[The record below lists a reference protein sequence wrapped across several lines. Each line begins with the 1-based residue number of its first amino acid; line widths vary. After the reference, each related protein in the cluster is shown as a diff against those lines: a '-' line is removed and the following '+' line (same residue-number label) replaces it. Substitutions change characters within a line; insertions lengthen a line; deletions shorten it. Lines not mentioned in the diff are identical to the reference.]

1 MTVSAHFGGSL
12 YSMCDPWYM
21 LLLLN
26 TLGNEFIVWDKAGR
40 INYVKPGR
48 TTVTAEFFLEDD
60 LVSSL
65 RSMKPNEKRVFDLPV
80 NVKDI
85 KGDVIAEVIKT
96 LYVRRKGLPS
106 PSVLEEDGT
115 NSGFQT
121 QNQRNKKIKEASEK
135 GGISSSQSKL

>member
-1 MTVSAHFGGSL
+1 
-12 YSMCDPWYM
+12 M

-48 TTVTAEFFLEDD
+48 TTVTAEFFLKDD

-85 KGDVIAEVIKT
+85 NGDVIAEIIKT
-96 LYVRRKGLPS
+96 LYVRRKELPS
-106 PSVLEEDGT
+106 TPVLEEHET
-115 NSGFQT
+115 NPSSQA
-121 QNQRNKKIKEASEK
+121 QKEAAK
-135 GGISSSQSKL
+135 QKDRGGISSSQSKL